1 MQQFLVISAVG
12 RDRPGIV
19 NQLSDAILASGGNIA
34 DSRMSVLGG
43 EFALIL
49 LVNGEEAAIAALENR
64 LPAMQEQLELTLVS
78 RRTQARAQAGGVPY
92 YVEVVSMDHPGIVR
106 DVAEFFSSRNINIE
120 ELSTRTYPAAHT
132 GTPMF
137 ALNMT
142 ISVPPSLSVS
152 ATRKAFIQFCDDLNL
167 DGDLEPV
174 R

>member
-1 MQQFLVISAVG
+1 MPHHLVISAVG

-19 NQLSDAILASGGNIA
+19 NQLSQAIVAADGNIA

-43 EFALIL
+43 EFALML
-49 LVNGEEAAIAALENR
+49 LVSGEEAAITALEAQ
-64 LPAMQEQLELTLVS
+64 LPTLQDSLNLTLVS

-92 YVEVVSMDHPGIVR
+92 HVEVVSMDHPGIVR
-106 DVAEFFSSRNINIE
+106 DVAEFFSSRQINIE
-120 ELSTRTYPAAHT
+120 ELATHTYPAAHT

-152 ATRKAFIQFCDDLNL
+152 ATRKAFSQFCDDLNL